1 MALKKTNLILKGAP
15 LPVDFEGDLQMLF
28 EAMIERLSIL
38 SPVGTNFFVVGDIE
52 PSSDLGPWLKG
63 GTQWWV
69 FSATA
74 GHYVPIDISASLP
87 KFAFFQADDPG
98 TPGDT
103 DPLIWIRT
111 VEDRIAGIYGWNGTA
126 WKASG
131 NIPNS
136 GTTAQRPATPGDL
149 EEYFDTDISVLLRF
163 ERGAWRTSAGSPG
176 DVKATMAATL
186 AAALTQNPGW
196 SYLGDSDQSI
206 RGRAIGMATKDPGA
220 TPIASFPTDSGI
232 SERASGDKAGA
243 ETVTLQSDEI
253 EQHTHEIGHA
263 TALGA
268 NHTLL
273 LHRVDD
279 GQDLTI
285 PAPLP
290 PNHWQSNPVNGSD
303 PSAAEGDTK
312 PGTAGDGPTGTKFIT
327 ATQYSKANADS
338 LTKAAQPH
346 ENVPPTL
353 YLWHLVK
360 D

>member
-1 MALKKTNLILKGAP
+1 MSLKRTNLILKGAP
-15 LPVDFEGDLQMLF
+15 LPVDFEGDLQALF

-74 GHYVPIDISASLP
+74 GKYVPIDISASLP
-87 KFAFFQADDPG
+87 KFAFFQAEDPG
-98 TPGDT
+98 TPGDA

-111 VEDRIAGIYGWNGTA
+111 VEDRIAGIYGWNGSA

-136 GTTAQRPATPGDL
+136 GSTAERPSAPGDF
-149 EEYFDTDISVLLRF
+149 EEYFDTDISVLLRY

-186 AAALTQNPGW
+186 AEALTQNPGW
-196 SYLGDSDQSI
+196 SFLGDSDQTI
-206 RGRAIGMATKDPGA
+206 RGRTIGMATKDPGA
-220 TPIASFPTDSGI
+220 SPTASFPTDSGI
-232 SERASGDKAGA
+232 SERASGDKAGS
-243 ETVTLQSDEI
+243 ETVVLQSDEI

-263 TALGA
+263 ADLGP
-268 NHTLL
+268 NHTAL

-279 GQDLTI
+279 GQTLSI
-285 PAPLP
+285 PPPLP
-290 PNHWQSNPVNGSD
+290 PNFWQSSTSPNG
-303 PSAAEGDTK
+303 TK
-312 PGTAGDGPTGTKFIT
+312 TGTAGDGAAGTKLIT
-327 ATQYSKANADS
+327 ATQYSKANASS
-338 LTKAAQPH
+338 LTTAAQGH

-353 YLWHLVK
+353 YLWHLIK

>member
-1 MALKKTNLILKGAP
+1 MSLKKTNLILKGAP

-63 GTQWWV
+63 GTQWFV
-69 FSATA
+69 FSPTL

-98 TPGDT
+98 TPGT
-103 DPLIWIRT
+103 GDPLIWIRT
-111 VEDRIAGIYGWNGTA
+111 VEDRIAGIYGWNGA
-126 WKASG
+126 EWKASG
-131 NIPNS
+131 NIPNN
-136 GTTAQRPATPGDL
+136 GTTAQRPSAPGDL

-163 ERGAWRTSAGSPG
+163 ERGAWRTAAGSPG

-196 SYLGDSDQSI
+196 DYLGTDDQSI
-206 RGRAIGMATKDPGA
+206 RGRAIAMATKDPGA
-220 TPIASFPTDSGI
+220 TPTASFTTDSGI
-232 SERASGDKAGA
+232 SERASGDKAGS
-243 ETVTLQSDEI
+243 ESVVLNSGQI

-263 TALGA
+263 SGLGN
-268 NHTLL
+268 NHQHL

-290 PNHWQSNPVNGSD
+290 PNYYESDGVAGSR
-303 PSAAEGDTK
+303 GNTK
-312 PGTAGDGPTGTKFIT
+312 SGTAGDGPTGTVLIT
-327 ATQYSKANADS
+327 STQFSKANAAS
-338 LTKAAQPH
+338 LTVAAQGH
-346 ENVPPTL
+346 DNVPPTL

-360 D
+360 Q

>member
-1 MALKKTNLILKGAP
+1 MALKKTNLILKAAP
-15 LPVDFEGDLQMLF
+15 LPVDFEGDVQALF
-28 EAMIERLSIL
+28 EAMVERLSIL

-69 FSATA
+69 FSASA

-87 KFAFFQADDPG
+87 KFAFVQAEDPG
-98 TPGDT
+98 TPDDD

-136 GTTAQRPATPGDL
+136 GTTAQRPAVPGNF
-149 EEYFDTDISVLLRF
+149 EQYFDTDISVLLQF
-163 ERGAWRTSAGSPG
+163 ERGAWRTASGSPG
-176 DVKATMAATL
+176 DVKATMSATL
-186 AAALTQNPGW
+186 AEALTQNPGW
-196 SYLGDSDQSI
+196 GYLGVSDQTI
-206 RGRAIGMATKDPGA
+206 RGRGIGMATKDPGA
-220 TPIASFPTDSGI
+220 TPTASFPTDSGI
-232 SERASGDKAGA
+232 SERAAGDKDGQ
-243 ETVTLQSDEI
+243 EEVTLDSNQI
-253 EQHTHEIGHA
+253 QQHTHEIGHA
-263 TALGA
+263 ADLGP
-268 NHTLL
+268 NHTAL

-285 PAPLP
+285 PPIIP
-290 PNHWQSNPVNGSD
+290 PNYWQTATSPNGSK
-303 PSAAEGDTK
+303 A
-312 PGTAGDGPTGTKFIT
+312 GTAGDGPTGTKLIT
-327 ATQYSKANADS
+327 ARQYGKTEAAS
-338 LTKAAQPH
+338 LTGDAQPH

-360 D
+360 G

>member
-15 LPVDFEGDLQMLF
+15 LPVDFEGDLQALF

-69 FSATA
+69 FSASA
-74 GHYVPIDISASLP
+74 GRYVPIDISASLP
-87 KFAFFQADDPG
+87 KFAFIQPDDPG
-98 TPGDT
+98 EPGDE

-111 VEDRIAGIYGWNGTA
+111 VEDRIAGLYGWNGTA

-136 GTTAQRPATPGDL
+136 GPTSQRPAVPGDY
-149 EEYFDTDISVLLRF
+149 EQYFDTDISVLLQF
-163 ERGAWRTSAGSPG
+163 ERGAWRTASGSPG
-176 DVKATMAATL
+176 DVKAVMSATL

-196 SYLGDSDQSI
+196 GFLGASDQTI
-206 RGRAIGMATKDPGA
+206 RGRTIGMATQDPGA
-220 TPIASFPTDSGI
+220 TPTASFPTDSGI
-232 SERASGDKAGA
+232 SPRAAGDKDGQ
-243 ETVTLQSDEI
+243 EEVTLDSGQI
-253 EQHTHEIGHA
+253 QQHTHEIGHA
-263 TALGA
+263 ADLGPNHTALF
-268 NHTLL
+268 
-273 LHRVDD
+273 HRVDD
-279 GQDLTI
+279 GQDLAI

-290 PNHWQSNPVNGSD
+290 PNYWQSATSPNG
-303 PSAAEGDTK
+303 TK
-312 PGTAGDGPTGTKFIT
+312 AGTAGDGPTGTKLIT
-327 ATQYSKANADS
+327 ATQYSKTEAAS
-338 LTKAAQPH
+338 LTLDAQPH

-360 D
+360 E

>member
-1 MALKKTNLILKGAP
+1 MSLKKTNLILKGAP
-15 LPVDFEGDLQMLF
+15 LPVDFEGDVQALF
-28 EAMIERLSIL
+28 EAMVERLSIL

-52 PSSDLGPWLKG
+52 PSSDLGPWLKNG
-63 GTQWWV
+63 SQWWV
-69 FSATA
+69 FSASE

-87 KFAFFQADDPG
+87 KFAFIQADDPG
-98 TPGDT
+98 EPGEG

-111 VEDRIAGIYGWNGTA
+111 VEDRIAGLYGWNGTA

-136 GTTAQRPATPGDL
+136 GTTAQRPAVPGDF
-149 EEYFDTDISVLLRF
+149 EEYFDTDISVHLRY

-186 AAALTQNPGW
+186 AEALTTNPGW
-196 SYLGDSDQSI
+196 SYLGASDQSI
-206 RGRAIGMATKDPGA
+206 RGRGIGMATKDPGA
-220 TPIASFPTDSGI
+220 TPVASFPTDSGI
-232 SERASGDKAGA
+232 SERASGDQDGQ
-243 ETVTLQSDEI
+243 ENVTLDSTQI

-263 TALGA
+263 AALGPNHTALF
-268 NHTLL
+268 
-273 LHRVDD
+273 HRVDD

-285 PAPLP
+285 PPPIP
-290 PNHWQSNPVNGSD
+290 PNYWQTETSPNGSK
-303 PSAAEGDTK
+303 T
-312 PGTAGDGPTGTKFIT
+312 GTAGDGPTGTKLIT
-327 ATQYSKANADS
+327 AVQYSKAAAAS
-338 LTKAAQPH
+338 LTTAAQPH